1 MRKLYKTLLVPL
13 LFVSLMISGCGD
25 DGNSN
30 QAPQPPKIVKTMT
43 VGDKEAQKPR
53 QYPGTVKA
61 NETVD
66 LAFQVSGQVIE
77 FPLNEGQEIDKN
89 GLVAQLDKRDY
100 ENALNVA
107 KAELDRTLAQ
117 YNRAKELVE
126 SGTIAQA
133 KYEEAKAAYEV
144 AQGQYQI
151 ALKALEDTR
160 LVAPFDGRIAKK
172 YVNNFQNVVAKEPII
187 SLQAVDYIDIVLN
200 IPEED
205 MMFADKSK
213 KQLGKDV
220 VVFAALPDREFPVE
234 LKEYSTQAD
243 PDTQTFRVV
252 LTMQA
257 PTDVNILPGMTA
269 TFILRSR
276 LRGES
281 ETFTI
286 PSQSV
291 LTDADG
297 ENYVWLVTQE
307 MTVAKQVVSIGELTG
322 GNVQVLKGLSSGDQ
336 IVIAGASLLSE
347 GMRVKLYK
355 S

>member
-1 MRKLYKTLLVPL
+1 MRIISRSLLVPL
-13 LFVSLMISGCGD
+13 LFTALILGGCGD
-25 DGNSN
+25 DSTSVKT
-30 QAPQPPKIVKTMT
+30 PEPPKIVKTMT
-43 VGDKEAQKPR
+43 VGDKAAQKPR

-66 LAFQVSGQVIE
+66 LAFQVAGQVIE
-77 FPLNEGQEIDKN
+77 FPLNEGQEIELN
-89 GLVAQLDKRDY
+89 ALVAQLDKRDY
-100 ENALNVA
+100 ENALNVN

-126 SGTIAQA
+126 SGTIAEA
-133 KYEEAKAAYEV
+133 KYEEAKAAYQV
-144 AQGQYQI
+144 AQGKYKI

-160 LVAPFDGRIAKK
+160 LVAPFAGRVAEKF
-172 YVNNFQNVVAKEPII
+172 VNNFQNVVAKEAII
-187 SLQAVDYIDIVLN
+187 SLQAIDHIDIVLN

-205 MMFADKSK
+205 MVFADKGK
-213 KQLGKDV
+213 KQPGKDV
-220 VVFAALPDREFPVE
+220 VVFATLPDREFEVE

-257 PTDVNILPGMTA
+257 PSDVNILPGMTA

-276 LRGES
+276 LRGED
-281 ETFTI
+281 EVFTV

-297 ENYVWLVTQE
+297 RNFVWLVTQE
-307 MTVAKQVVSIGELTG
+307 MTVAKQIVSIGELTA